1 MSFPVRP
8 IAAAVAV
15 TLLVTSLTGCGTM
28 TGIPSHGGGKR
39 FAVEQRLVAASVRST
54 LMQIDVSPLKG
65 KKVAIMFEMMQD
77 EGGGTLNGGRL
88 NLFTA
93 LTAGYVQSPIQS
105 TTSQFQVFNLN
116 ENGTS
121 QQTQNSTGQTIQ
133 NATSL
138 INSLGYVDS
147 TGSGTNTSTTN
158 NGPVTTTTGGT
169 TTSTTNNPAVTTT
182 VNNGAVTTTVNNGA
196 VTTTNNNG
204 AVTTT
209 INNPAVTTTSTY
221 TPGTVTTTTGGTTT
235 TQTSTPD
242 TSTQTTGAN
251 TVTQTTG
258 ATTNTQN
265 TGATTN
271 TQTTGASTNTQ
282 TTAANTVTGSTT
294 SNGTQTT
301 GANTSTTNG
310 GNTSLSNQASS
321 GVQDG
326 SSRSVTDSSS
336 RTTTNGSTS
345 SNKETLSPTPVA
357 TQTQTKGQERRASVT
372 LSHQGMGE
380 YQNVAIP
387 KSDITYLTGMVRN
400 YLILNGVKPV
410 NANTDTPDA
419 LLYVAVDIFGTVRS
433 RFDIYAYNS
442 EDLKAET
449 AIEMFA
455 TDLAGNVIM
464 RPRGANKEAK
474 YKENYFLWA
483 GPFKTDEEVRDGK
496 GTLVNF
502 SEVDGSKPTYE
513 SNTQRFR
520 WEGNSQ

>member
-1 MSFPVRP
+1 MKILLRP
-8 IAAAVAV
+8 IAATVAV
-15 TLLVTSLTGCGTM
+15 CVLVTSLTACGTM

-93 LTAGYVQSPIQS
+93 LTSGYVQSPIQS

-121 QQTQNSTGQTIQ
+121 QQTQNSSGRVVQ
-133 NATSL
+133 NATSTVDSTS
-138 INSLGYVDS
+138 NTDS
-147 TGSGTNTSTTN
+147 TGSGTNTSTTD
-158 NGPVTTTTGGT
+158 NGPVTTTSSGS

-182 VNNGAVTTTVNNGA
+182 VNNGEVTTTVNNGA
-196 VTTTNNNG
+196 VTTTI
-204 AVTTT
+204 T
-209 INNPAVTTTSTY
+209 NPAVTTNTTY

-242 TSTQTTGAN
+242 TSSQTTAAN

-258 ATTNTQN
+258 ATTNTQ
-265 TGATTN
+265 
-271 TQTTGASTNTQ
+271 TTGANSSTQITG
-282 TTAANTVTGSTT
+282 ANTVTGSGTAR
-294 SNGTQTT
+294 GTQTT
-301 GANTSTTNG
+301 DATTSTTNG
-310 GNTSLSNQASS
+310 SNTSLGNQAST
-321 GVQDG
+321 GTQNG

-336 RTTTNGSTS
+336 HTTTNGSS
-345 SNKETLSPTPVA
+345 NSNKETLSPTPVA
-357 TQTQTKGQERRASVT
+357 TQTQTKGHEKRASAT
-372 LSHQGMGE
+372 LSYQGMGE
-380 YQNVAIP
+380 YQNVAVP
-387 KSDITYLTGMVRN
+387 KSDVTYLTGMVRN
-400 YLILNGVKPV
+400 YLILNGVFPV
-410 NANTDTPDA
+410 NYSKDMPQVIPDA

-513 SNTQRFR
+513 SNIQRFR